1 VLDHGALHGVVHAAG
16 LASPGRI
23 GGREDAAFARVLGP
37 KVRGTWLLWRELERR
52 RIRPDFFALFSS
64 MSASWPGLGGGLGD
78 YVAANA
84 YLDAFALARRAEGL
98 PFTSVAWSVWSE
110 TGMGAEPTLV
120 RAMEARGLP
129 AISTRQGVD
138 AFLRV
143 LALGRAH
150 VVVAP
155 MGPRAA
161 ASAAPTLV
169 SRPPPAV
176 TSAPA
181 PTGAP
186 SSVVEELRVLVAK
199 ALDVDPGEV
208 ATDRSFLAMGLDSL
222 NALDLAKTL
231 SDRYRVE
238 LPPTLFFEQP
248 TIDSLAE
255 YLRKAK
261 GDTAP
266 VSTPARGVATE
277 APLSPVQKAFWVQQ
291 RLHPDVPV
299 FSFVRQTV
307 RGRLS
312 VDALRKAAGV
322 VARRHPLLRASVA
335 VSAQGEPVQR
345 LSETVEARLV
355 EHGEVADVEA
365 LADGVVNTP
374 FDLSHPPLWRV
385 DVARDAADTTH
396 VLLCAHHLIADAWSL
411 QVIAADLW
419 RAYAAATSGQALP
432 DWPEAHGFF
441 DALDVRRPRLDEDL
455 AWWRERLAGAP
466 ALRLPFDGD
475 PLAPPEPPI
484 LSVLR
489 QLGPEQTRA
498 FVAAAAAADVSVF
511 HLSLAVH
518 ARCLARWSGA
528 DEVVVNVARAR
539 REMRVPGIEQ
549 VVGCFADTLPLRL
562 RLEPG
567 ESLALLAKRARD
579 ALLELERHA
588 SPTSIEIARVLPG
601 DTASPRVASAAS
613 YSYARFP
620 LSLPP
625 ELPELLALAGRTA
638 TPATR
643 LGLAVWEFQGALCF
657 AWSFPERVLRKN
669 TVETFADE
677 HLRAHMEASSALQ
690 APSIPERIAARLQ
703 ESPDRVALREGDRS
717 LTRGELDQRAA
728 RVAAALARRGIGPG
742 SVVALLSDQNVEGI
756 TGLLGI
762 LRTGAAWLPLDP
774 EHPPARLLLQLER
787 AGAQVCLYASGA
799 ASTAAGLTGTVTTLA
814 IEQQVEPGA
823 LAPPV
828 RVGDEALGY
837 IIFTSG
843 STGRPKGVPIT
854 HGAMR
859 GYLEWALEAFGYG
872 VEDVLL
878 GTSSLCFD
886 ASVRQVLAPLVAGAT
901 LVCCPRSLARD
912 PERLLETVDRERV
925 TVLSTV
931 PSLLAR
937 LLRYELRP
945 LERLR
950 WLKVGGE
957 ALPPGLIRTLH
968 DRLGRAPPV
977 VNLYGPTETTINAT
991 WHVVGSRPSDDVE
1004 RIPIGRPIG
1013 GATVYVLAE
1022 DGTPCAPGVPGE
1034 LHVGGRGLSSG
1045 YLGEPELTRRAFI
1058 QGAGGVRLYRTGDRV
1073 VLREDGTLDFLGR
1086 VDDQLKVHGHRIEPG
1101 EIEAVLAR
1109 HPAVALA
1116 VVRAVGDASERRLEA
1131 WIQFRDVPPTEDALR
1146 DVLREH
1152 LPEAMWPKH
1161 FHMLDALP
1169 TTVTG
1174 KVDRAA
1180 LEPLSGVAPART
1192 VRGGPPRTATEQR
1205 IAEAFASVLSRAEVG
1220 RDDDFFELGGDSM
1233 GILEVFTRLQA
1244 LDLRLPRPA
1253 TLYTARTVRALAEA
1267 IDAHAARSA
1276 PEAVVARAMDAEGT
1290 GFPLSPAQRGFLV
1303 AHASDPDGSVRW
1315 SARLLLEGE
1324 LDSTLFREV
1333 LGRLVKRH
1341 PMLRTVV
1348 DASRRPPEQ
1357 RVLEPGE
1364 PPLHLVD
1371 PCAPDELDRLFAEA
1385 RRRHF
1390 DPEKAPPIELHLC
1403 RTAPD
1408 RHVLIIAA
1416 DHLIGD
1422 GLSGWMLVRELLQAY
1437 DALARGVEPSLPPLR
1452 STFRDY
1458 VMHLADRAAARED
1471 AAFWSRTFAAP
1482 YVPPR
1487 TWYRPEGPTPTRDEV
1502 TLSAERVEALRASAA
1517 RRGGTLFEWVLAA
1530 WTFALRRLTGQDD
1543 LVVGTAL
1550 SGRDAPLPD
1559 VHRVFGPFATAV
1571 PLRLRCVASTPLEVL
1586 EAVRGV
1592 VADARAHALTPGEIA
1607 RAVPGGLPLE

>member
-1 VLDHGALHGVVHAAG
+1 
-16 LASPGRI
+16 
-23 GGREDAAFARVLGP
+23 
-37 KVRGTWLLWRELERR
+37 
-52 RIRPDFFALFSS
+52 
-64 MSASWPGLGGGLGD
+64 
-78 YVAANA
+78 
-84 YLDAFALARRAEGL
+84 
-98 PFTSVAWSVWSE
+98 
-110 TGMGAEPTLV
+110 
-120 RAMEARGLP
+120 
-129 AISTRQGVD
+129 
-138 AFLRV
+138 
-143 LALGRAH
+143 
-150 VVVAP
+150 
-155 MGPRAA
+155 
-161 ASAAPTLV
+161 
-169 SRPPPAV
+169 
-176 TSAPA
+176 
-181 PTGAP
+181 
-186 SSVVEELRVLVAK
+186 
-199 ALDVDPGEV
+199 
-208 ATDRSFLAMGLDSL
+208 
-222 NALDLAKTL
+222 
-231 SDRYRVE
+231 
-238 LPPTLFFEQP
+238 
-248 TIDSLAE
+248 
-255 YLRKAK
+255 
-261 GDTAP
+261 
-266 VSTPARGVATE
+266 
-277 APLSPVQKAFWVQQ
+277 
-291 RLHPDVPV
+291 
-299 FSFVRQTV
+299 
-307 RGRLS
+307 
-312 VDALRKAAGV
+312 
-322 VARRHPLLRASVA
+322 
-335 VSAQGEPVQR
+335 
-345 LSETVEARLV
+345 
-355 EHGEVADVEA
+355 
-365 LADGVVNTP
+365 
-374 FDLSHPPLWRV
+374 
-385 DVARDAADTTH
+385 
-396 VLLCAHHLIADAWSL
+396 
-411 QVIAADLW
+411 
-419 RAYAAATSGQALP
+419 
-432 DWPEAHGFF
+432 
-441 DALDVRRPRLDEDL
+441 
-455 AWWRERLAGAP
+455 
-466 ALRLPFDGD
+466 
-475 PLAPPEPPI
+475 
-484 LSVLR
+484 
-489 QLGPEQTRA
+489 
-498 FVAAAAAADVSVF
+498 
-511 HLSLAVH
+511 
-518 ARCLARWSGA
+518 
-528 DEVVVNVARAR
+528 
-539 REMRVPGIEQ
+539 
-549 VVGCFADTLPLRL
+549 
-562 RLEPG
+562 
-567 ESLALLAKRARD
+567 
-579 ALLELERHA
+579 
-588 SPTSIEIARVLPG
+588 
-601 DTASPRVASAAS
+601 
-613 YSYARFP
+613 
-620 LSLPP
+620 
-625 ELPELLALAGRTA
+625 
-638 TPATR
+638 
-643 LGLAVWEFQGALCF
+643 
-657 AWSFPERVLRKN
+657 
-669 TVETFADE
+669 
-677 HLRAHMEASSALQ
+677 
-690 APSIPERIAARLQ
+690 
-703 ESPDRVALREGDRS
+703 
-717 LTRGELDQRAA
+717 
-728 RVAAALARRGIGPG
+728 
-742 SVVALLSDQNVEGI
+742 
-756 TGLLGI
+756 
-762 LRTGAAWLPLDP
+762 
-774 EHPPARLLLQLER
+774 
-787 AGAQVCLYASGA
+787 
-799 ASTAAGLTGTVTTLA
+799 
-814 IEQQVEPGA
+814 
-823 LAPPV
+823 
-828 RVGDEALGY
+828 
-837 IIFTSG
+837 
-843 STGRPKGVPIT
+843 
-854 HGAMR
+854 
-859 GYLEWALEAFGYG
+859 
-872 VEDVLL
+872 
-878 GTSSLCFD
+878 
-886 ASVRQVLAPLVAGAT
+886 
-901 LVCCPRSLARD
+901 
-912 PERLLETVDRERV
+912 
-925 TVLSTV
+925 V

-1607 RAVPGGLPLE
+1607 RAVPGGLPLEVAAGTQFFFTFMDFEAFGALESERLRVHWEDSGTEGHVPRGVDLQLAARRLNRALRLSFHGAPTALGPRGLERVRADVLDVLETLAGEPGAKTHAPARPEVRFGPIDVGALDAALVGYLPAPEEAARAVGLASVPGLREVLRSQLFPNGSPRWLERIETPLGASGLLCLPLFADELGASTPEALAARVTEAVLLARRAGVRAFSLAGMLPAYTGFGREVLHRLAQRDGAAEGLAFTTGHATTVVAVVRSVLAAATAVGLDLSEAEVAFVGVGSIGAAAAELLLQVATHPRSLILCDLPRAARRMEEVATHLREQYGFRGHIETAQASGAVADVVYRARLIVGAASTPGALEVDRLAPGTVLVDDSFPALVDVPAAWARMRTRGDVLIVGGGLLDCGAVTRTVDDTAIPSGLRPTLLRGIARTGVASCQLEPLLRRAHPELPPVSGPVEATTAHHYWRVALASGIEAAPLHLGTELIPNSVLATLTGHERTG